1 MKKEY
6 LKPTMRVVEMRHR
19 NYFICGSRAVTS
31 VKSNLGSSSFVFE
44 ENEVDYE
51 GEIR

>member
-1 MKKEY
+1 
-6 LKPTMRVVEMRHR
+6 MRVVEMRHR
-19 NYFICGSRAVTS
+19 SYFICASPKVTS
-31 VKSNLGSSSFVFE
+31 VKSVQSNSGIFFD